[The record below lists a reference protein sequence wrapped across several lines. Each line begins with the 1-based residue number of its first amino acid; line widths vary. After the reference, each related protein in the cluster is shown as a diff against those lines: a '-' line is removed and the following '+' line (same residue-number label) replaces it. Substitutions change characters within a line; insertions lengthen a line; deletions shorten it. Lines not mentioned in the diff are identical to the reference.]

1 MIFFLLF
8 TICLLLTIFTS
19 CDGAASSSP
28 KICIVKDKAPHAT
41 LQPMQAKF
49 TNVAQQAGLVDRQCF
64 IRTTPNCL
72 FKQYDPKLDR
82 WDKGGF
88 CLEETM
94 TGGACIGDADND
106 GIDDIFFPRLDGH
119 DILYRNRGDGTFADF
134 SKQAN
139 LDQYPDTHSNGC
151 HFIDI
156 DNDGDNDVYVSTVGD
171 TRFYLYVNDGTGK
184 FTEEAIE
191 RGLGN
196 AKYDGRLTG
205 GFTIGI
211 SDVDLDG
218 DLDIVTTEWLP
229 WLEHSEADHGHHKDK
244 VSMEGIMNKKK
255 LIGENATNSR
265 LYINQ
270 GPGKNIGHFVDFSKQ
285 ANVEVNVE
293 VNADVTSHLKSVCQ
307 LLTAKEANATLQL
320 LGEPVVPSA
329 DPIEAEENV
338 HRAYH
343 RLVQMWVEG
352 KTVRGKMAYTARK
365 GDAKHYKHLRIG
377 PNLLPQGASTLTLSI
392 SASKEKGPVQ
402 LYVGDDKIERP
413 VAARHAY
420 TFKTK
425 PTTNGTPRHMSL
437 ALQGAWG
444 SRVHYIGV
452 RENV

>member
-171 TRFYLYVNDGTGK
+171 TRFYLYVN
-184 FTEEAIE
+184 E
-191 RGLGN
+191 
-196 AKYDGRLTG
+196 
-205 GFTIGI
+205 
-211 SDVDLDG
+211 
-218 DLDIVTTEWLP
+218 
-229 WLEHSEADHGHHKDK
+229 
-244 VSMEGIMNKKK
+244 NK
-255 LIGENATNSR
+255 I
-265 LYINQ
+265 
-270 GPGKNIGHFVDFSKQ
+270 
-285 ANVEVNVE
+285 
-293 VNADVTSHLKSVCQ
+293 
-307 LLTAKEANATLQL
+307 
-320 LGEPVVPSA
+320 
-329 DPIEAEENV
+329 
-338 HRAYH
+338 
-343 RLVQMWVEG
+343 
-352 KTVRGKMAYTARK
+352 
-365 GDAKHYKHLRIG
+365 
-377 PNLLPQGASTLTLSI
+377 
-392 SASKEKGPVQ
+392 
-402 LYVGDDKIERP
+402 
-413 VAARHAY
+413 
-420 TFKTK
+420 
-425 PTTNGTPRHMSL
+425 
-437 ALQGAWG
+437 
-444 SRVHYIGV
+444 
-452 RENV
+452 